1 MNCKILLK
9 KKRKKKKEKKHT
21 YTHTQQGDNCQHQ
34 KNQKIWFEA
43 TNVPFKLIYKCF
55 VVGNNQAQLV
65 IEAYKF
71 LLALI
76 IIPIILISSP
86 LD

>member
-1 MNCKILLK
+1 MQDFIEG
-9 KKRKKKKEKKHT
+9 KKKKEKKHT

-43 TNVPFKLIYKCF
+43 TNVPFKLIYKRF
-55 VVGNNQAQLV
+55 VIGNNQAQSIV
-65 IEAYKF
+65 EAYEF
-71 LLALI
+71 WLAL

-86 LD
+86 ID